1 MIKRKFIVGTV
12 CGVFAVIFVLFF
24 LYKEINVTSSSYKW
38 ESFDVP
44 DEWHY
49 CEKISLDSGIPFIQI
64 DKLPT
69 SLSISIQNNSSNDIE
84 FLCESISLQKMDE
97 SAQWLTW
104 SSLTESDEVGAEIQ
118 KFLLPGD
125 SLKYNAKLSDLI
137 PAELLTVGNY
147 RLFLP
152 FTYRSSESNDTI
164 RPIEVSYGYT
174 VSEIKIQ

>member
-1 MIKRKFIVGTV
+1 
-12 CGVFAVIFVLFF
+12 
-24 LYKEINVTSSSYKW
+24 
-38 ESFDVP
+38 
-44 DEWHY
+44 
-49 CEKISLDSGIPFIQI
+49 
-64 DKLPT
+64 
-69 SLSISIQNNSSNDIE
+69 
-84 FLCESISLQKMDE
+84 MDE

-152 FTYRSSESNDTI
+152 LLIDLQNLMTPLGRLKYLMVIPFLKSKYSSLLRYI
-164 RPIEVSYGYT
+164 
-174 VSEIKIQ
+174 